1 LKNTG
6 IGRTSLA
13 ALFDFSEASRII
25 SRCMSQNKCKILI
38 FALYLLASGVASAG
52 KETTVSSESLI
63 DQARRLQD
71 IWTDGTR
78 PTLMRTQFQVFD
90 AKGEATSGQYD
101 VNWLSPS
108 RWREEI
114 QIANYRRVRVHDA
127 KGYWQQST
135 LNFQPEIIFQIDAL
149 LDYKAAL
156 KLDTKE
162 VFGKIKNHD
171 KDAVPHRCTEVKG
184 SAGTDRV
191 LCFDEARGNLLT
203 VEFLAVRNDISRIEY
218 SAFRN
223 VGDKCVPFEARAFRD
238 RKIVATLKIIE
249 IAPIS
254 DESPAIFVP
263 PPNSEFWPRCD
274 DMRQVEVLDKV
285 QPEYPSIARL
295 KREQGTVIFYAVI
308 EADGNVSHL
317 AVIQKATPLLDSAAA
332 DAIRQWH
339 YKPAACGSTPIRLE
353 TSITT
358 FFWLQHQ

>member
-1 LKNTG
+1 
-6 IGRTSLA
+6 
-13 ALFDFSEASRII
+13 
-25 SRCMSQNKCKILI
+25 
-38 FALYLLASGVASAG
+38 
-52 KETTVSSESLI
+52 
-63 DQARRLQD
+63 
-71 IWTDGTR
+71 
-78 PTLMRTQFQVFD
+78 
-90 AKGEATSGQYD
+90 
-101 VNWLSPS
+101 
-108 RWREEI
+108 
-114 QIANYRRVRVHDA
+114 
-127 KGYWQQST
+127 
-135 LNFQPEIIFQIDAL
+135 
-149 LDYKAAL
+149 
-156 KLDTKE
+156 
-162 VFGKIKNHD
+162 
-171 KDAVPHRCTEVKG
+171 
-184 SAGTDRV
+184 

-238 RKIVATLKIIE
+238 RKIVATLEIIE